1 MSKKEKTKF
10 VCLKHLEL
18 ALIYDKLRISK
29 FQHNI
34 PYFYASKNKD
44 GELSLNIFDNAGNFD
59 YRKIKYVKITAVKT
73 IIDGI
78 DRNKYKMK
86 GKEIKISS
94 PDKKAKED
102 IHFVSSALTIPIEI
116 FEVMLADSR
125 NCIVDSADAMSE
137 TRLMIDKTKLS
148 NILWFVTSAYGIKLL
163 DKDKKKLAYAV
174 QLVD

>member
-1 MSKKEKTKF
+1 
-10 VCLKHLEL
+10 
-18 ALIYDKLRISK
+18 
-29 FQHNI
+29 
-34 PYFYASKNKD
+34 
-44 GELSLNIFDNAGNFD
+44 
-59 YRKIKYVKITAVKT
+59 
-73 IIDGI
+73 
-78 DRNKYKMK
+78 MK

-116 FEVMLADSR
+116 FEVMLTDSR
-125 NCIVDSADAMSE
+125 NCIVDSADAMGE